1 MVRSFKNTGKVPRAI
16 FRMTRQASLRQ
27 RQTELAEAEFRD
39 SITLAQTMSAKAWE
53 LRLQQILCD
62 TGHHGQAPTMV
73 FDLYSGSIEGFE

>member
-1 MVRSFKNTGKVPRAI
+1 
-16 FRMTRQASLRQ
+16 
-27 RQTELAEAEFRD
+27 
-39 SITLAQTMSAKAWE
+39 MSAKAWE